1 MSFYW
6 KKIGSIPTIN
16 QVSSLRF
23 NRSDSN
29 GGNLAYCSGS
39 NYVVISFTYNPSIRS
54 FIASETYNQEITNL
68 ASSWP
73 TSSSESSSGE
83 YAYQTTNGINI
94 RYSGF
99 VYTLHTGSVGSSSI
113 LDASPEFNIAYSYNG
128 SGGSGR
134 FLKFGKFFLSGGTS
148 AQLGGFIDTGL
159 LGPTSISRN
168 GLFATVAG
176 VPSGGTIRNTIKV
189 YTTSNG
195 LPPTQTYFTAIQA
208 GNTITIPGTANI
220 SQVKI
225 NNAGTRLA
233 AYTSLNIYTYE
244 LISGSWVERSSLA
257 SPASNSGTGI
267 ALSSDG
273 GILTTRGNS
282 VAVSYS
288 WDSGSNSWQL
298 VDETTLITPMSYIG
312 RRIDISGDAKYMAVD
327 VWPTTNSTA
336 IEIYEKI
343 NSPNLY
349 KGSAQSR
356 RIYFGGNPC
365 EAYYGSKRL

>member
-39 NYVVISFTYNPSIRS
+39 NYVVSSFTYNPSTGS

-68 ASSWP
+68 VSSWP
-73 TSSSESSSGE
+73 TYSDPSGE

-113 LDASPEFNIAYSYNG
+113 LDASPEFNVAYSYNG

-134 FLKFGKFFLSGGTS
+134 FLKFGQFIIQGGY
-148 AQLGGFIDTGL
+148 GGFIDTGL
-159 LGPTSISRN
+159 FGPTSISRN
-168 GLFATVAG
+168 GLYATV
-176 VPSGGTIRNTIKV
+176 SGDPTGGNNRKTIKV
-189 YTTSNG
+189 ITSSNG
-195 LPPTQTYFTAIQA
+195 SVSGNFTPIQL
-208 GNTITIPGTANI
+208 GNTITISGAANI
-220 SQVKI
+220 SLAKI
-225 NNAGTRLA
+225 NNTGTRLVV
-233 AYTSLNIYTYE
+233 YTSLNIYTYE

-327 VWPTTNSTA
+327 VWPTTNSNA